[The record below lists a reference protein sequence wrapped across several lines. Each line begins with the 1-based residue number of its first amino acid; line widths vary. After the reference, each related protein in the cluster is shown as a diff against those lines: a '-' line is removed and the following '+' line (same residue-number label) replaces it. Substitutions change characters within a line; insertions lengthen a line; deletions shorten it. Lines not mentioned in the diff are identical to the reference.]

1 MSAKPKA
8 PVPIPQVEAKPSFLF
23 LFSMTLDAAVLEQG
37 TDLAFKKR
45 VLSFRF
51 NTSVCKKIKRLG

>member
-1 MSAKPKA
+1 
-8 PVPIPQVEAKPSFLF
+8 VPAFPQVEAEPSFLF

-45 VLSFRF
+45 IVSFRF
-51 NTSVCKKIKRLG
+51 NTSVCRKHKRLE